1 MQQARAVGEEWR
13 VEPHAEEEEEQKKEE
28 EHKRTL
34 SWPKTDHDSQYEKCN
49 FPKVTSGNN

>member
-13 VEPHAEEEEEQKKEE
+13 VEPYAEEEEEQKKEE

-34 SWPKTDHDSQYEKCN
+34 GWPKTDQDL
-49 FPKVTSGNN
+49 

>member
-13 VEPHAEEEEEQKKEE
+13 VGPHAEEEEQKKEE

-34 SWPKTDHDSQYEKCN
+34 SWPKTDQDL
-49 FPKVTSGNN
+49 